1 MKPQIKKSMCA
12 MVALLAVTTTPI
24 TATAQPQLCLM
35 AMAQTPLVR
44 EASPTKEAV
53 KRWLNLSS
61 ILHIEASDTALK
73 IYTTIG
79 GNAGSKPTYEIA
91 VRSMD
96 EAFLWVSKI
105 QSQAKTCQTEMFPLP
120 PLPSNTPVPKFLPKE
135 APYK

>member
-1 MKPQIKKSMCA
+1 MCA
-12 MVALLAVTTTPI
+12 TTALLAVLTTPI

-35 AMAQTPLVR
+35 AMAQTPLAKD
-44 EASPTKEAV
+44 ASPAKEAV

-61 ILHIEASDTALK
+61 ILHIEATETALK

-96 EAFLWVSKI
+96 EAYLWVSKI
-105 QSQAKTCQTEMFPLP
+105 QNQAKSCQTEMFPLP
-120 PLPSNTPVPKFLPKE
+120 PVPSNTPVPKFLPRE